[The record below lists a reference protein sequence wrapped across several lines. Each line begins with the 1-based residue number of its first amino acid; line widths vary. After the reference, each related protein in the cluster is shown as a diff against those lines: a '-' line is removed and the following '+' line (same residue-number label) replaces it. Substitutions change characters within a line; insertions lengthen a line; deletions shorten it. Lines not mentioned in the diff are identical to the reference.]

1 MQQRKNGV
9 SIEKLLA
16 TNQLHALLKNITPA
30 KSPQIS
36 LDLQR
41 DPENTNVS
49 GKQSLVPKSSV
60 KPTVVQRLTCD
71 NGMLSKDSIKVIMN
85 FFNDIGYYTVKR
97 PFCFFTIFNII

>member
-41 DPENTNVS
+41 ESDQTIVS

-60 KPTVVQRLTCD
+60 KPTVVQRLTSD
-71 NGMLSKDSIKVIMN
+71 NGTLSKDSIKVIIMN
-85 FFNDIGYYTVKR
+85 GFLMLLG
-97 PFCFFTIFNII
+97 TIL